1 MKLQR
6 LAVMTGVMH
15 KGLTLRDF
23 FEEAVRCN
31 VPGLPFVDENGH
43 ISGRVSIRDVFKR
56 IAVPS
61 SYLRLVDAIGDVTN
75 RLDMSE
81 RRILEAMA
89 RPVED
94 YVLERLPS
102 VSPASSLIKAL
113 AIMEAYDTHYIFL
126 IEDDRYMGIVTR
138 MVIADRLLDWIK
150 EVGADKA

>member
-61 SYLRLVDAIGDVTN
+61 SYLRLVDAIGDMTN

-138 MVIADRLLDWIK
+138 MVIADRLLDWLK